1 MRRRI
6 ISQYNFRDGLRDGV
20 PIGLGYL
27 SVSFGF
33 GIAAVRL
40 GIPALTSII
49 ISLCN
54 MTSAGQMAGV
64 TVIAASGTLVEMAL
78 AQLTINLRYSL
89 MSISLSQK
97 LDDNFSRL
105 HRALA
110 GFGMTDEIF
119 AVASSKNG
127 SVGPRYMY
135 GLISLPYFCWS
146 AGTALGAVAGNILPG
161 NVKDALGIAIFG
173 MFVAI
178 VVPPA
183 KKKSGVAAAALL
195 AAAVSCSLSF
205 IPVFS
210 FVSSGFSIIVC
221 GLLAAGAAAFLF
233 PVPDEPELSTEEVK
247 LHE

>member
-1 MRRRI
+1 VRRRI

-49 ISLCN
+49 ISLSN
-54 MTSAGQMAGV
+54 MTSAGQMAGI
-64 TVIAASGTLVEMAL
+64 TVIAASGTLIEMAL

-97 LDDNFSRL
+97 LDDCFSPL
-105 HRALA
+105 HRALT

-119 AVASSKNG
+119 AVASSKPG
-127 SVGPRYMY
+127 TVGPRYMY
-135 GLISLPYFCWS
+135 GLISLPYFCWT
-146 AGTALGAVAGNILPG
+146 AGTALGALAGNILPMS
-161 NVKDALGIAIFG
+161 VKDALGIAIYG

-183 KKKSGVAAAALL
+183 KKKKGIAAAALL
-195 AAAVSCSLSF
+195 AAAVSCCLYFIPLFSF
-205 IPVFS
+205 IS
-210 FVSSGFSIIVC
+210 GGFSIIIC
-221 GLLAAGAAAFLF
+221 GTLAAGAAALLF
-233 PVPDEPELSTEEVK
+233 PVPDESERCAEEVA